1 MVEGLNVSHSGARIL
16 IVDDLPEKLLV
27 YRTLLEDLDAQI
39 VEAHSGTEA
48 LKRVLEGEFAV
59 ILLDVNMPDI
69 DGLETATLV
78 RRHKNGRH
86 TPIIFITAYADEMQ
100 TARGYE
106 LGAVD
111 YILSPVIAPVIRTKV
126 RVFVDL
132 YEARAALAL
141 SNQEL
146 ETRVTER
153 TGELQK
159 SNERL
164 QAEIAERLRA
174 EAEREALLARE
185 KVLRAEAEE
194 LSRLKDEFLATMSHE
209 LRTPLNA
216 IFGWITLLRTRRL
229 DEATQERALETIERN
244 ARAQKRLIEDLLDV
258 SRIVTGKVALELVTV
273 DPRRVVEAAL
283 ETMHPAA
290 QAKGLKIVPLLDIG
304 AGTVRGDF
312 ARLQQIVCNLLSN
325 AIKFTDAGGH
335 VEVCLARRNGEVE
348 ISIADSGQ
356 GIKPE
361 FLPLVFDRF
370 RQEDGS
376 ISRRHGG
383 LGLGLAIVRH
393 LVELHAGSVDAQSA
407 GEGKGARFIVRLPV
421 REANLIPRVAEAPTN
436 GIVTA
441 AMLMGVRLLV
451 VDDDPG
457 ARELISGMLEGFG
470 AQVSVA
476 ESGQAALSLLFAQ
489 RPDVLIAD
497 LGMPGM
503 DGYALI
509 EQVRA
514 LDPDFGGLTPAVAVT
529 AYASPQDRLRALQAG
544 YQNHVAKPVEAEE
557 LAIVIASLAGRPAQ
571 DKERSFG
578 ERLPVRSGF
587 RDQHRRAGG
596 TAAFQVAM
604 RLSGIRQR
612 IGLPDEHADRF
623 VLHRREK
630 LARRTIERLSRG
642 DVVEQRRPCQEQRP
656 ALTQLERS

>member
-1 MVEGLNVSHSGARIL
+1 
-16 IVDDLPEKLLV
+16 
-27 YRTLLEDLDAQI
+27 
-39 VEAHSGTEA
+39 
-48 LKRVLEGEFAV
+48 
-59 ILLDVNMPDI
+59 
-69 DGLETATLV
+69 
-78 RRHKNGRH
+78 
-86 TPIIFITAYADEMQ
+86 
-100 TARGYE
+100 
-106 LGAVD
+106 
-111 YILSPVIAPVIRTKV
+111 
-126 RVFVDL
+126 
-132 YEARAALAL
+132 
-141 SNQEL
+141 
-146 ETRVTER
+146 
-153 TGELQK
+153 
-159 SNERL
+159 
-164 QAEIAERLRA
+164 
-174 EAEREALLARE
+174 
-185 KVLRAEAEE
+185 
-194 LSRLKDEFLATMSHE
+194 MSHE

-273 DPRRVVEAAL
+273 EPRRVVAAAL

-290 QAKGLKIVPLLDIG
+290 QTKGLKIVPLLDIG

-325 AIKFTDAGGH
+325 AIKFTDTGGQ

-407 GEGKGARFIVRLPV
+407 GEGKGAKFIVRLPA
-421 REANLIPRVAEAPTN
+421 REANLLPRVTEAPAGTK
-436 GIVTA
+436 VSA

-476 ESGQAALSLLFAQ
+476 ESGQVALSLLFAQ

-509 EQVRA
+509 EQVRG

-571 DKERSFG
+571 DK
-578 ERLPVRSGF
+578 
-587 RDQHRRAGG
+587 RA
-596 TAAFQVAM
+596 
-604 RLSGIRQR
+604 
-612 IGLPDEHADRF
+612 
-623 VLHRREK
+623 
-630 LARRTIERLSRG
+630 
-642 DVVEQRRPCQEQRP
+642 
-656 ALTQLERS
+656 

>member
-1 MVEGLNVSHSGARIL
+1 MAEGLNVSHPRARIL

-59 ILLDVNMPDI
+59 LLLDVNMPDI
-69 DGLETATLV
+69 DGLETANLV

-86 TPIIFITAYADEMQ
+86 TPIIFITSYADEMQ

-111 YILSPVIAPVIRTKV
+111 YILSPVIAPVLRTKV

-290 QAKGLKIVPLLDIG
+290 QAKGLKIVPLLDTG

-325 AIKFTDAGGH
+325 AIKFTDTGGQ

-348 ISIADSGQ
+348 ISITDSGQ

-407 GEGKGARFIVRLPV
+407 GEGKGAKFIVRLPA
-421 REANLIPRVAEAPTN
+421 REASLLPRVIETPAG
-436 GIVTA
+436 GIVSA

-571 DKERSFG
+571 DK
-578 ERLPVRSGF
+578 
-587 RDQHRRAGG
+587 RA
-596 TAAFQVAM
+596 
-604 RLSGIRQR
+604 
-612 IGLPDEHADRF
+612 
-623 VLHRREK
+623 
-630 LARRTIERLSRG
+630 
-642 DVVEQRRPCQEQRP
+642 
-656 ALTQLERS
+656 

>member
-1 MVEGLNVSHSGARIL
+1 LNVSHPRARIL

-27 YRTLLEDLDAQI
+27 YRTLLEDLEAQI

-69 DGLETATLV
+69 DGLETANLI

-86 TPIIFITAYADEMQ
+86 TPIIFITSYADEMQ

-111 YILSPVIAPVIRTKV
+111 YILSPVIAPVLRTKV

-132 YEARAALAL
+132 YETRAALAL

-146 ETRVTER
+146 ENRVAER
-153 TGELQK
+153 TAELQK

-164 QAEIAERLRA
+164 HAEIAERLRA

-273 DPRRVVEAAL
+273 DPRRVAEAAL

-290 QAKGLKIVPLLDIG
+290 QAKGLKIVPLLDTN

-312 ARLQQIVCNLLSN
+312 ARLQQVVCNLLSN
-325 AIKFTDAGGH
+325 AIKFTDSGGH
-335 VEVCLARRNGEVE
+335 IEVCLARRNDEVE
-348 ISIADSGQ
+348 ISVTDSGQ

-393 LVELHAGSVDAQSA
+393 LVELHAGGVEAQSA
-407 GEGKGARFIVRLPV
+407 GEGKGARFVVRLPV
-421 REANLIPRVAEAPTN
+421 REATLLPRPAEA
-436 GIVTA
+436 GAGAIVTP
-441 AMLMGVRLLV
+441 AMLMDLRLLV
-451 VDDDPG
+451 VDDDPA

-476 ESGQAALSLLFAQ
+476 ENGRAALASLLAQ
-489 RPDVLIAD
+489 PPDVLIAD
-497 LGMPGM
+497 LGMPEM

-514 LDPDFGGLTPAVAVT
+514 LDPDFGGRTPAIAVT

-557 LAIVIASLAGRPAQ
+557 LAIVIASLAGRAVQ
-571 DKERSFG
+571 DK
-578 ERLPVRSGF
+578 
-587 RDQHRRAGG
+587 RA
-596 TAAFQVAM
+596 
-604 RLSGIRQR
+604 
-612 IGLPDEHADRF
+612 
-623 VLHRREK
+623 
-630 LARRTIERLSRG
+630 
-642 DVVEQRRPCQEQRP
+642 
-656 ALTQLERS
+656 

>member
-1 MVEGLNVSHSGARIL
+1 MSHSRARIL

-69 DGLETATLV
+69 DGLETANLL

-86 TPIIFITAYADEMQ
+86 TPIIFITSYADEMQ

-111 YILSPVIAPVIRTKV
+111 YILSPVIAPVLRTKV

-132 YEARAALAL
+132 YEARAALSLA
-141 SNQEL
+141 NHEL
-146 ETRVTER
+146 ETRVTDR
-153 TGELQK
+153 TAELQK

-185 KVLRAEAEE
+185 QVLRAEAEE

-325 AIKFTDAGGH
+325 AIKFTDSGGH

-348 ISIADSGQ
+348 ISVADSGQ
-356 GIKPE
+356 GITPE

-393 LVELHAGSVDAQSA
+393 LVELHAGSVEAQSL
-407 GEGKGARFIVRLPV
+407 GEGKGAKFIVRLPV
-421 REANLIPRVAEAPTN
+421 REGSLMPRMNEAPNSST
-436 GIVTA
+436 VSP

-470 AQVSVA
+470 AQVATA

-503 DGYALI
+503 DGYTLI
-509 EQVRA
+509 EQVRG
-514 LDPDFGGLTPAVAVT
+514 LEPDFGGLTPAVAVT

-571 DKERSFG
+571 DK
-578 ERLPVRSGF
+578 
-587 RDQHRRAGG
+587 RA
-596 TAAFQVAM
+596 
-604 RLSGIRQR
+604 
-612 IGLPDEHADRF
+612 
-623 VLHRREK
+623 
-630 LARRTIERLSRG
+630 
-642 DVVEQRRPCQEQRP
+642 
-656 ALTQLERS
+656 

>member
-1 MVEGLNVSHSGARIL
+1 MSHPRARIL

-39 VEAHSGTEA
+39 IEAHSGTEA

-59 ILLDVNMPDI
+59 LLLDVNMPDI
-69 DGLETATLV
+69 DGLETANLV

-86 TPIIFITAYADEMQ
+86 TPIIFITSYADEMQ

-111 YILSPVIAPVIRTKV
+111 YILSPVIAPVLRTKV

-132 YEARAALAL
+132 YEARVALAL

-290 QAKGLKIVPLLDIG
+290 QAKGLKIVPLVDIG

-325 AIKFTDAGGH
+325 AIKFTDTGGQ
-335 VEVCLARRNGEVE
+335 VVVCLARRNGEVE
-348 ISIADSGQ
+348 ISISDSGQ

-407 GEGKGARFIVRLPV
+407 GEGRGAKFIVRLPA
-421 REANLIPRVAEAPTN
+421 REANLLPRVTEAPSN
-436 GIVTA
+436 GIVSA

-470 AQVSVA
+470 AHVSVA

-571 DKERSFG
+571 DK
-578 ERLPVRSGF
+578 
-587 RDQHRRAGG
+587 RA
-596 TAAFQVAM
+596 
-604 RLSGIRQR
+604 
-612 IGLPDEHADRF
+612 
-623 VLHRREK
+623 
-630 LARRTIERLSRG
+630 
-642 DVVEQRRPCQEQRP
+642 
-656 ALTQLERS
+656 

>member
-1 MVEGLNVSHSGARIL
+1 LNVSHPRARIL

-39 VEAHSGTEA
+39 VEARSGTEA

-69 DGLETATLV
+69 DGLETANLV

-86 TPIIFITAYADEMQ
+86 TPIIFITSYADEMQ

-111 YILSPVIAPVIRTKV
+111 YILSPVIAPVLRTKV

-132 YEARAALAL
+132 YEARVALAL
-141 SNQEL
+141 SNPEL

-153 TGELQK
+153 TAELQK

-164 QAEIAERLRA
+164 HAEIAERLRA

-185 KVLRAEAEE
+185 QVLRAEAEE

-290 QAKGLKIVPLLDIG
+290 QAKGLKIVPLLDTG

-312 ARLQQIVCNLLSN
+312 ARLQQVVCNLLSN
-325 AIKFTDAGGH
+325 AIKFTDAAGH

-348 ISIADSGQ
+348 ISVADSGQ

-393 LVELHAGSVDAQSA
+393 LVELHAGSVEAQSS
-407 GEGKGARFIVRLPV
+407 GEGKGARFIVRLPA
-421 REANLIPRVAEAPTN
+421 REAGLVPRATESTA
-436 GIVTA
+436 GGMVTP
-441 AMLMGVRLLV
+441 AMLTGLRLLV

-470 AQVSVA
+470 AQVRVA
-476 ESGQAALSLLFAQ
+476 EGGQAALTMLVAE

-497 LGMPGM
+497 LGMPEM
-503 DGYALI
+503 DGYELI
-509 EQVRA
+509 GQVRA
-514 LDPDFGGLTPAVAVT
+514 LEPDFGGLTPAVAVT

-571 DKERSFG
+571 DKRK
-578 ERLPVRSGF
+578 
-587 RDQHRRAGG
+587 G
-596 TAAFQVAM
+596 TGLD
-604 RLSGIRQR
+604 LS
-612 IGLPDEHADRF
+612 DF
-623 VLHRREK
+623 
-630 LARRTIERLSRG
+630 
-642 DVVEQRRPCQEQRP
+642 
-656 ALTQLERS
+656 

>member
-1 MVEGLNVSHSGARIL
+1 VSHPRARIL

-69 DGLETATLV
+69 DGLETANLV

-86 TPIIFITAYADEMQ
+86 TPIIFITSYADEMQ

-111 YILSPVIAPVIRTKV
+111 YILSPIIAPVLRTKV

-132 YEARAALAL
+132 YEARAALSL

-146 ETRVTER
+146 ETRVVER
-153 TGELQK
+153 TAELQK

-164 QAEIAERLRA
+164 HDEIAERLRA

-290 QAKGLKIVPLLDIG
+290 QTKGLKIVPLLDTG

-312 ARLQQIVCNLLSN
+312 ARLQQVVCNLLSN

-348 ISIADSGQ
+348 ISVVDSGQ

-407 GEGKGARFIVRLPV
+407 GEGKGAKFIVRLPV
-421 REANLIPRVAEAPTN
+421 REANLLPRMSEAPV
-436 GIVTA
+436 GGMVTP
-441 AMLMGVRLLV
+441 AMLMGLRLLI

-470 AQVSVA
+470 AQVIVA
-476 ESGQAALSLLFAQ
+476 DGGQAALKLLFAE

-497 LGMPGM
+497 LGMPEM

-514 LDPDFGGLTPAVAVT
+514 LDPDFGGKTPAVAVT

-571 DKERSFG
+571 DK
-578 ERLPVRSGF
+578 
-587 RDQHRRAGG
+587 RA
-596 TAAFQVAM
+596 
-604 RLSGIRQR
+604 
-612 IGLPDEHADRF
+612 
-623 VLHRREK
+623 
-630 LARRTIERLSRG
+630 
-642 DVVEQRRPCQEQRP
+642 
-656 ALTQLERS
+656 

>member
-1 MVEGLNVSHSGARIL
+1 MSHPRARIL

-27 YRTLLEDLDAQI
+27 YRTLLEDLEAQI

-69 DGLETATLV
+69 DGLETANLV

-86 TPIIFITAYADEMQ
+86 TPIIFITSYADEMQ

-111 YILSPVIAPVIRTKV
+111 YILSPVIAPVLRTKV

-146 ETRVTER
+146 ETRVAER
-153 TGELQK
+153 TAELQK

-164 QAEIAERLRA
+164 HAEIAERLRA

-229 DEATQERALETIERN
+229 DEPTQERALETIERN

-290 QAKGLKIVPLLDIG
+290 QAKGLKIVPLLDTN

-312 ARLQQIVCNLLSN
+312 ARLQQVVCNLLSN
-325 AIKFTDAGGH
+325 AIKFTDSGGH
-335 VEVCLARRNGEVE
+335 IEVFLARRNDEVE
-348 ISIADSGQ
+348 ISVADSGQ

-393 LVELHAGSVDAQSA
+393 LVELHAGSVNAQSD
-407 GEGKGARFIVRLPV
+407 GEGQGARFVVRLPV
-421 REANLIPRVAEAPTN
+421 RESTLLPRPSETVA
-436 GIVTA
+436 GVIVTPS
-441 AMLMGVRLLV
+441 MLTGVRLLV

-457 ARELISGMLEGFG
+457 ARELISGMLAGFG
-470 AQVSVA
+470 ADVSIA
-476 ESGQAALSLLFAQ
+476 ENGRAALTSLLAQ
-489 RPDVLIAD
+489 PPDVLIAD
-497 LGMPGM
+497 LGMPEM
-503 DGYALI
+503 DGFTLI

-514 LDPDFGGLTPAVAVT
+514 LDPDFGGRTPAVAVT

-557 LAIVIASLAGRPAQ
+557 LAIVIASLAGRAVQ
-571 DKERSFG
+571 DK
-578 ERLPVRSGF
+578 
-587 RDQHRRAGG
+587 RA
-596 TAAFQVAM
+596 
-604 RLSGIRQR
+604 
-612 IGLPDEHADRF
+612 
-623 VLHRREK
+623 
-630 LARRTIERLSRG
+630 
-642 DVVEQRRPCQEQRP
+642 
-656 ALTQLERS
+656 

>member
-1 MVEGLNVSHSGARIL
+1 MVKGLNVAHSGARIL

-132 YEARAALAL
+132 YEARVALAL

-164 QAEIAERLRA
+164 QGEIAERLRA

-283 ETMHPAA
+283 ETMHPSA

-325 AIKFTDAGGH
+325 AIKFTAAGGH
-335 VEVCLARRNGEVE
+335 IEVCLARRNGEVE

-393 LVELHAGSVDAQSA
+393 LVELHAGTVDAQSP

-421 REANLIPRVAEAPTN
+421 REAHLLPRVTEAPTN
-436 GIVTA
+436 GMVTA

-514 LDPDFGGLTPAVAVT
+514 LDPDFGGMTPAVAVT

-571 DKERSFG
+571 DK
-578 ERLPVRSGF
+578 
-587 RDQHRRAGG
+587 RA
-596 TAAFQVAM
+596 
-604 RLSGIRQR
+604 
-612 IGLPDEHADRF
+612 
-623 VLHRREK
+623 
-630 LARRTIERLSRG
+630 
-642 DVVEQRRPCQEQRP
+642 
-656 ALTQLERS
+656 

>member
-1 MVEGLNVSHSGARIL
+1 MSHPRARIL

-27 YRTLLEDLDAQI
+27 YRTLLEDLQAQI

-69 DGLETATLV
+69 DGLETANLV

-86 TPIIFITAYADEMQ
+86 TPIIFITSYADEMQ

-111 YILSPVIAPVIRTKV
+111 YILSPVIPSVLRTKV

-146 ETRVTER
+146 ETRVDER

-159 SNERL
+159 SNDRL

-290 QAKGLKIVPLLDIG
+290 QAKGLKIIPLLDVG

-312 ARLQQIVCNLLSN
+312 ARLQQ
-325 AIKFTDAGGH
+325 
-335 VEVCLARRNGEVE
+335 
-348 ISIADSGQ
+348 
-356 GIKPE
+356 
-361 FLPLVFDRF
+361 
-370 RQEDGS
+370 
-376 ISRRHGG
+376 
-383 LGLGLAIVRH
+383 
-393 LVELHAGSVDAQSA
+393 
-407 GEGKGARFIVRLPV
+407 
-421 REANLIPRVAEAPTN
+421 
-436 GIVTA
+436 
-441 AMLMGVRLLV
+441 V
-451 VDDDPG
+451 V
-457 ARELISGMLEGFG
+457 
-470 AQVSVA
+470 Q
-476 ESGQAALSLLFAQ
+476 
-489 RPDVLIAD
+489 
-497 LGMPGM
+497 
-503 DGYALI
+503 
-509 EQVRA
+509 
-514 LDPDFGGLTPAVAVT
+514 
-529 AYASPQDRLRALQAG
+529 
-544 YQNHVAKPVEAEE
+544 EE
-557 LAIVIASLAGRPAQ
+557 LTRV
-571 DKERSFG
+571 
-578 ERLPVRSGF
+578 
-587 RDQHRRAGG
+587 
-596 TAAFQVAM
+596 
-604 RLSGIRQR
+604 
-612 IGLPDEHADRF
+612 
-623 VLHRREK
+623 
-630 LARRTIERLSRG
+630 
-642 DVVEQRRPCQEQRP
+642 
-656 ALTQLERS
+656 

>member
-1 MVEGLNVSHSGARIL
+1 MPQAHARIL

-27 YRTLLEDLDAQI
+27 YQTLLEDLDAEI
-39 VEAHSGTEA
+39 VMAHSGTEA
-48 LKRVLEGEFAV
+48 LKCVLEGEFAV

-69 DGLETATLV
+69 DGLETANLM
-78 RRHKNGRH
+78 RRHKNARH

-111 YILSPVIAPVIRTKV
+111 YILSPVLAPVLRTKV

-132 YEARAALAL
+132 YETRAALAR

-146 ETRVTER
+146 ESRVMER
-153 TGELQK
+153 TAELQR

-164 QAEIAERLRA
+164 QAEIAERLRV
-174 EAEREALLARE
+174 ENEREALLARE
-185 KVLRAEAEE
+185 KVLRVEAEE

-229 DEATQERALETIERN
+229 DEATQARALETIERN

-258 SRIVTGKVALELVTV
+258 SRIVTGKVTLELATV
-273 DPRRVVEAAL
+273 EPRRAVEAAL

-290 QAKGLKIVPLLDIG
+290 QAKGLKVVPLLDTG

-325 AIKFTDAGGH
+325 AIKFTPTDGQ
-335 VEVCLARRNGEVE
+335 VEVCLARRNGEIE
-348 ISIADSGQ
+348 ISVGDNGQ

-361 FLPLVFDRF
+361 FLPHVFDRF

-393 LVELHAGSVDAQSA
+393 LVELHAGTVEAHSD
-407 GEGKGARFIVRLPV
+407 GEGKGARFVVRLPA
-421 REANLIPRVAEAPTN
+421 REVLGQPRPSDTPASGVLTP
-436 GIVTA
+436 
-441 AMLMGVRLLV
+441 AMLSNVRVLV
-451 VDDDPG
+451 VDDDPSS
-457 ARELISGMLEGFG
+457 RELMSGMLEGYG
-470 AQVSVA
+470 ARVSLA
-476 ESGQAALSLLFAQ
+476 DSGQAALTVLFAQ

-514 LDPDFGGLTPAVAVT
+514 LDPDFGGQTPAIAVT
-529 AYASPQDRLRALQAG
+529 AHASAQDRLKALQAG
-544 YQNHVAKPVEAEE
+544 YQNHVAKPVEPEE
-557 LAIVIASLAGRPAQ
+557 LAIVIASLTGRAAQ
-571 DKERSFG
+571 DK
-578 ERLPVRSGF
+578 
-587 RDQHRRAGG
+587 RA
-596 TAAFQVAM
+596 
-604 RLSGIRQR
+604 
-612 IGLPDEHADRF
+612 
-623 VLHRREK
+623 
-630 LARRTIERLSRG
+630 
-642 DVVEQRRPCQEQRP
+642 
-656 ALTQLERS
+656 

>member
-1 MVEGLNVSHSGARIL
+1 MSHPRARIL

-69 DGLETATLV
+69 DGLETANLL

-86 TPIIFITAYADEMQ
+86 TPIIFITSYADEMQ

-111 YILSPVIAPVIRTKV
+111 YILSPVIAPVLRTKV

-132 YEARAALAL
+132 YETRAALSLA
-141 SNQEL
+141 NHEL
-146 ETRVTER
+146 ETRVTDR
-153 TGELQK
+153 TAELQQ

-185 KVLRAEAEE
+185 QVLRAEAEE

-283 ETMHPAA
+283 ETMHPTA

-325 AIKFTDAGGH
+325 AIKFTDTGGH
-335 VEVCLARRNGEVE
+335 IEVCLARRNGEVE
-348 ISIADSGQ
+348 ITVADSGQ
-356 GIKPE
+356 GIKAE

-407 GEGKGARFIVRLPV
+407 GEGKGAKFIVRLPV
-421 REANLIPRVAEAPTN
+421 REGSLIPRVSEAPSN
-436 GIVTA
+436 GVVSP

-470 AQVSVA
+470 AQVSTA

-503 DGYALI
+503 DGFTLI
-509 EQVRA
+509 EQVRG
-514 LDPDFGGLTPAVAVT
+514 LEPDFGGLTPAVAVT

-557 LAIVIASLAGRPAQ
+557 LAIVIASLAGRPAV
-571 DKERSFG
+571 DK
-578 ERLPVRSGF
+578 
-587 RDQHRRAGG
+587 RA
-596 TAAFQVAM
+596 
-604 RLSGIRQR
+604 
-612 IGLPDEHADRF
+612 
-623 VLHRREK
+623 
-630 LARRTIERLSRG
+630 
-642 DVVEQRRPCQEQRP
+642 
-656 ALTQLERS
+656 